1 VEGSSTVTGP
11 IDFDGDL
18 YGEPISDE
26 VTMEIPLQRNW
37 WGGRK
42 KVARNV
48 FEGNILPGG
57 LPPEIEPYKNW
68 PYSILPA
75 LEPEYDYKMIKLSN
89 GDTAVVIDRKE
100 HTDVHQAWASHSRD
114 GQRSDQT

>member
-1 VEGSSTVTGP
+1 MTGP

-42 KVARNV
+42 KMARNV
-48 FEGNILPGG
+48 FEKNQPEKLPAE
-57 LPPEIEPYKNW
+57 LEPYKGQ

-75 LEPEYDYKMIKLSN
+75 LEPEYDYWVIPLSD
-89 GDTAVVIDRKE
+89 GRRAVVIDRKE
-100 HTDVHQAWASHSRD
+100 YMDVHQAWASHSRD